1 MLSNFI
7 LQFKYLGE
15 YITLCE
21 SPHQFTFLR
30 YWNTLSDKVT
40 GDGASLIKVAA
51 GRDHYWVL
59 INAF

>member
-15 YITLCE
+15 YIALRK
-21 SPHQFTFLR
+21 SAHQFTFLG

-40 GDGASLIKVAA
+40 GDGASLIKVAT
-51 GRDHYWVL
+51 GRDHDRFL
-59 INAF
+59 INTL